1 MLDRRLFLALC
12 GAGLAAQS
20 TQPQAMTVRGPVPVS
35 QLGRTLMHEHI
46 VTDLRDLADRRLE
59 DYDRDAAVE
68 ACYPRL
74 REIRELGVLTM
85 VEPTPLHIGRD
96 LEALRILSERADLH
110 IIGATGIYGAAN
122 QRFIPRYAFEEP
134 AEKLAERYLAEIKDG
149 VGPHKIRPGI
159 IKTSVNRATPLPEIE
174 RKLVRAAAL
183 AGKQSGLPV
192 AAHTGPAAPVLEEL
206 TIIREVGLP
215 EDRFLWIHAQ
225 NEESHA
231 KRIELAKEGVWVSLD
246 GVSPNSAQK
255 HLDAAKALA
264 DAGLIHRVLISQ
276 DAGWYRPGPEGASK
290 YRSYAFLIEEFLPML
305 REAGFFAQE
314 IDQMLVANPAQVLA
328 IA

>member
-35 QLGRTLMHEHI
+35 QLGRTLTHEHI

-68 ACYPRL
+68 TCYPRL
-74 REIRELGVLTM
+74 REIRELGVLTL

-134 AEKLAERYLAEIKDG
+134 AEKLAERYLDEIENG

-159 IKTSVNRATPLPEIE
+159 IKTGVNRDTPLPEIE
-174 RKLVRAAAL
+174 SKLVRAAAL

-192 AAHTGPAAPVLEEL
+192 AAHTGPAAPVFEEL
-206 TIIREVGLP
+206 AIIREVGLP
-215 EDRFLWIHAQ
+215 EDHFLWIHAQ
-225 NEESHA
+225 NEDSHA
-231 KRIELAKEGVWVSLD
+231 KRIELAKEGVWVS
-246 GVSPNSAQK
+246 
-255 HLDAAKALA
+255 
-264 DAGLIHRVLISQ
+264 
-276 DAGWYRPGPEGASK
+276 WT
-290 YRSYAFLIEEFLPML
+290 
-305 REAGFFAQE
+305 
-314 IDQMLVANPAQVLA
+314 VLA
-328 IA
+328 PTARKSTWTPRKPWPTPD